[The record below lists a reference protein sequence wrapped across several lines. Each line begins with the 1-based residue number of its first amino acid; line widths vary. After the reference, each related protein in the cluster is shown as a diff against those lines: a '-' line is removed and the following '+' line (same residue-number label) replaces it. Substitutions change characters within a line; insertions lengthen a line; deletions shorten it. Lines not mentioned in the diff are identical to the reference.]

1 MRMKTIWILLPMLL
15 LLGFSKKKDV
25 TQKDLQGTWVIESE
39 EISESTGKKI
49 ITKKFISDQ
58 HFTWT
63 KYDEEGTLIALAGG
77 TYMLE
82 EGDIYTEKIEYAFPK
97 GSTILGASIPFD
109 CQVADKSWTHSGFI
123 QHRETN
129 LETGER
135 EITRTERI
143 TEVWKKI
150 D

>member
-1 MRMKTIWILLPMLL
+1 MTKIWILLPILFL
-15 LLGFSKKKDV
+15 FAFSKRETV
-25 TQKDLQGTWVIESE
+25 TQKQLQGTWVLQSE
-39 EISESTGKKI
+39 DEKTTSKKL
-49 ITKKFISDQ
+49 ISDT

-63 KYDEEGTLIALAGG
+63 KHSSDGTLIALAGG

-82 EGDIYTEKIEYAFPK
+82 EGNIYTEKIEFAYPK

-123 QHRETN
+123 QHREIN
-129 LETGER
+129 PETGLQ
-135 EITRTERI
+135 EISRTERL
-143 TEVWKKI
+143 TEVWKKV